1 MGVGFFRPTELHQ
14 DTTQGE
20 TSSTQV
26 EPSTSQACPAPPS
39 ATHDEPNQEQ
49 DQDPHTTDEDIDNE
63 PSNPNGRDEM
73 GLDIRNQHCLLLR
86 DDCR

>member
-26 EPSTSQACPAPPS
+26 EPLTSQVSPTPPPD
-39 ATHDEPNQEQ
+39 THDEPNQEQ
-49 DQDPHTTDEDIDNE
+49 DQDPHTADEDIANE
-63 PSNPNGRDEM
+63 PSNQERCPSQDQDQLTSSSNE
-73 GLDIRNQHCLLLR
+73 
-86 DDCR
+86 